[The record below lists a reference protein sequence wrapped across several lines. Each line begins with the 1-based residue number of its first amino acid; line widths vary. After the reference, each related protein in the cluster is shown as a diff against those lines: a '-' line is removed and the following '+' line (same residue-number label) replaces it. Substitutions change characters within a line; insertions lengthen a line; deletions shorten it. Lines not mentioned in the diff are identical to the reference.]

1 MNARIVAAGLCLLL
15 SAVVLVL
22 LSCAGTLQL
31 HPREGTGGGVGT
43 FEALGKTTEVTL
55 AGKSFRG
62 NYVTNAAIAT
72 GSAVVFSGRK
82 SAWGTGTTTY
92 SGNSGFGF
100 LTARDGDTLRC
111 EFQYQGFSA
120 IGVCQ
125 DRAGRVFN
133 MTAGQ

>member
-1 MNARIVAAGLCLLL
+1 
-15 SAVVLVL
+15 
-22 LSCAGTLQL
+22 
-31 HPREGTGGGVGT
+31 VGT